1 MEPVPIATQNQEE
14 MLRYNLASPPEGI
27 SSWATARPDSM
38 PLPEA
43 ASMGFQSTIQSVPK
57 AVPVW
62 GGTVSGPPTT
72 DPRLDP
78 AMNWG
83 FQGPPQPHVHQHN
96 GIPIGLPTQYLDLSV
111 PSAQPSLQPQALLMN
126 PSENLATH
134 QSSQQALTPN
144 HLLDTLAPTVRY
156 YCKWERCQNLAGF
169 KRLSEILRHIKEIHL
184 APDAYTCPVDGCGK
198 TFNRAERLR
207 HHERTHRPRIQPPVP
222 GLRF

>member
-27 SSWATARPDSM
+27 SSWATARPDSV
-38 PLPEA
+38 PLPAA
-43 ASMGFQSTIQSVPK
+43 ASMGLQSTIQSVPG

-62 GGTVSGPPTT
+62 GGTISGLPTT

-96 GIPIGLPTQYLDLSV
+96 ASPIWLPTQYLDLSV
-111 PSAQPSLQPQALLMN
+111 PSVQGSLQSQAVLMN
-126 PSENLATH
+126 PSENVATH

-144 HLLDTLAPTVRY
+144 QLI
-156 YCKWERCQNLAGF
+156 E
-169 KRLSEILRHIKEIHL
+169 
-184 APDAYTCPVDGCGK
+184 
-198 TFNRAERLR
+198 
-207 HHERTHRPRIQPPVP
+207 
-222 GLRF
+222 